1 MFLKIEKMAGSFGS
15 AGQRGE
21 YSQAI
26 GRTEIH
32 EISLEDQ
39 FITCLY
45 PTFSGAILVLT
56 VLKERIHLIV
66 IN

>member
-1 MFLKIEKMAGSFGS
+1 MFLKIWKMAGLFAS

-21 YSQAI
+21 YSKAI
-26 GRTEIH
+26 GQTEIQ

-39 FITCLY
+39 FITCLSL
-45 PTFSGAILVLT
+45 TFSGAILVPT

>member
-1 MFLKIEKMAGSFGS
+1 MAGLFGS

-26 GRTEIH
+26 GQTEIQ

-39 FITCLY
+39 FITCLSS
-45 PTFSGAILVLT
+45 TFSGAILVLT